1 MRPDD
6 EPEEKILTDF
16 EAEVW
21 RAIDGKTKPQGAL
34 GRIEEIAAQIAV
46 TLGTTRPR
54 LETCALTIFAADHGI
69 ANEGV
74 SAFPQAVTRQ
84 MVENFLA
91 GGAAATVIAA
101 SLGVAVQVVDAGV
114 AGDPIEDPRLVS
126 RRIGPGTRS
135 YLRGPAMTAEEC
147 GRALEAGRAL
157 GIAAVA
163 DVVAYGE
170 MGIGNT
176 SSATMIARRLTGL
189 PLDRLVGRGTGLD
202 QAGVARKAA
211 ILAEVDARVGP
222 LGGPEEVLR
231 EFGGFE
237 IAMMAGAMIGAADD
251 GKLVLVDGFIATAA
265 ALVAERIEPETRR
278 SMIFAHASAENG
290 HRALLERMAARPILA
305 LDMRLGEGTGAL
317 LAWPIVR
324 SAAAILTNMAS
335 FESAGVSTRL

>member
-1 MRPDD
+1 MRPG
-6 EPEEKILTDF
+6 EKLATDF

-21 RAIDGKTKPQGAL
+21 RVMDGKTKPRGAL
-34 GRIEEIAAQIAV
+34 GRVEELAVQIAV
-46 TLGTTRPR
+46 LLGTPRPR
-54 LETCALTIFAADHGI
+54 LDSCALTIFAADHGI
-69 ANEGV
+69 AEEGI

-84 MVENFLA
+84 MVANFLE

-101 SLGVAVQVVDAGV
+101 SLGVAVEVVDAGV
-114 AGDPIEDPRLVS
+114 AGAPIEDARLVS

-135 YLRGPAMTAEEC
+135 FLRTPAMSAEEC
-147 GRALEAGRAL
+147 GRALALGRAA
-157 GIAAVA
+157 GAESSA

-202 QAGVARKAA
+202 AGGVARKAE
-211 ILAEVDARVGP
+211 ILAAADARVGA
-222 LGGPEEVLR
+222 LDGAEGVLR

-237 IAMMAGAMIGAADD
+237 IAMMAGAMIGAAEA
-251 GKLVLVDGFIATAA
+251 GKLVLVDGFIATTA
-265 ALVAERIEPETRR
+265 ALAAERIAPEARR
-278 SMIFAHASAENG
+278 AMIFAHASAEAG
-290 HRALLERMAARPILA
+290 HRALLERMAARPVLA

-324 SAAAILTNMAS
+324 SAAAILTGMAS
-335 FESAGVSTRL
+335 FESAGVSDRL